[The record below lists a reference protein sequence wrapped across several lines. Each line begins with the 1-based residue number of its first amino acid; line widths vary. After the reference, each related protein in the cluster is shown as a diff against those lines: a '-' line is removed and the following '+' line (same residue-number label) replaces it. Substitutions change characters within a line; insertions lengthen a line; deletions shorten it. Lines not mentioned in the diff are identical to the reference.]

1 VEMSEV
7 DRTTSSSA
15 NLTNEKQEEEEEDL
29 EEAVGRH
36 RQPVTAHCAMYM
48 SNQCIGLSAA
58 IGVRG
63 IGNYLHP

>member
-1 VEMSEV
+1 MSEM

-15 NLTNEKQEEEEEDL
+15 NLTNEKQEEEEDL

-58 IGVRG
+58 IGVHG